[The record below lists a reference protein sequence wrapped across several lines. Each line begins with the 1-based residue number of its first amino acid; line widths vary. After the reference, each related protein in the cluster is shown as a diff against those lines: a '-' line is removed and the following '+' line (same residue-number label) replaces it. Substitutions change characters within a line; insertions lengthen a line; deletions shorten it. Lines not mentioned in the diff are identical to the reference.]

1 MSPEQGEAGLI
12 VLAGAAVAAVVLALG
27 AELAA
32 FLNSGGFIGAPMPV
46 VVRSVFL
53 ALAHFDNPRR
63 GWPRQFA
70 ARLPGPVS
78 YWGSTAIVLL
88 AAGAA
93 AVLAARLYRRFAG
106 ENRTRLGVEASAR
119 LARPSEL
126 KRLVMARP
134 TSGRFVLGRVGRR
147 RIATEDVDTQA
158 GKSSGRFRRSLPPRR
173 TSVAMVG
180 PTRCG
185 KTAAAITGIL
195 EWAGPAILSSVKSDL
210 ISATIGWR
218 RSLGEVRVFDPSG
231 LTPEPTSGWSPL
243 RGAATVP
250 GAQRAAR
257 ALVDAGPRRGVQDLD
272 FFLRLA
278 EQLVWP
284 HLFFAANQGRSMRE
298 LVHWLLTQESP
309 LDPDTRLS
317 AAIELATANPDPD
330 QREDARHAEHTLA
343 AVWGFDHRT
352 RSSAYATAQ
361 TLIGPWTDTGV
372 IDACETEDLDLDWLL
387 SGTNTL
393 YICSPLHEQQR
404 LSAVFGSLLGDL
416 VNQAYEHEA
425 ITGRP
430 MPTTLLLLDEAAN
443 TPTRWL
449 PHVAS
454 TCAGIGLLLV
464 TIWQSK
470 AQLDSA
476 YGELADSVLTNHGTK
491 VIFSGAS
498 DLPTLEYASRLLGDE
513 DITRRG
519 TTLDQRD
526 GHRTLSLTHHSVPL
540 LPVHVLRQSRPGHAL
555 LVHADLPP
563 AHLRTLPYYRDGR
576 LRARAAASA
585 HSKFGDRTSAAMPG
599 VANDQAVGSPR

>member
-1 MSPEQGEAGLI
+1 VRPEREGPGLI
-12 VLAGAAVAAVVLALG
+12 VLAGAVVAAGVLALG

-32 FLNSGGFIGAPMPV
+32 FLNSGGFIGAPMAV
-46 VVRSVFL
+46 ALRSALL
-53 ALAHFDNPRR
+53 ALAHSDDPGRAWPRR
-63 GWPRQFA
+63 FA
-70 ARLPGPVS
+70 ARLPVPAG
-78 YWGSTAIVLL
+78 YWGSTAIVV
-88 AAGAA
+88 AVAGAA
-93 AVLAARLYRRFAG
+93 TVLVARLYRRLAG

-126 KRLVMARP
+126 KRLVIARP
-134 TSGRFVLGRVGRR
+134 SSGRFVLGRVGRR
-147 RIATEDVDTQA
+147 RIATEDVDTRA
-158 GKSSGRFRRSLPPRR
+158 SNRRGMLRRGQPGRR

-195 EWAGPAILSSVKSDL
+195 EWTGPAILSSVKSDL
-210 ISATIGWR
+210 MGATIGWR
-218 RSLGEVRVFDPSG
+218 RSMGEVRVFDPSG

-243 RGAATVP
+243 RGAVTVP

-257 ALVDAGPRRGVQDLD
+257 ALVDAGPRRGAQDLD

-278 EQLVWP
+278 EQLIWP
-284 HLFFAANQGRSMRE
+284 HLFFAANRGRSMRE
-298 LVHWLLTQESP
+298 VVQWLLMQESP
-309 LDPDTRLS
+309 HAPDSGLS
-317 AAIELATANPDPD
+317 EAIELTTGDPDPD
-330 QREDARHAEHTLA
+330 QREDARHAEHVLT

-372 IDACETEDLDLDWLL
+372 IDACETEDIDLDWLL
-387 SGTNTL
+387 SGANTL

-425 ITGRP
+425 VTGRP

-476 YGELADSVLTNHGTK
+476 YGDLADSVLTNHGTK

-498 DLPTLEYASRLLGDE
+498 DLPTLEYAGRLLGDE
-513 DITRRG
+513 EITRFG

-526 GHRTLSLTHHSVPL
+526 GHRTISLSRQSVPL

-563 AHLRTLPYYRDGR
+563 AHLRTQPYYRDRR
-576 LRARAAASA
+576 LRVRAINTTGAPA
-585 HSKFGDRTSAAMPG
+585 
-599 VANDQAVGSPR
+599 